1 MFDLKDKVA
10 VVTGAA
16 SGLGSVIAV
25 GLAEAGSNV
34 IIMDLPSKKDLA
46 NDVSNNIPSQ
56 DSRATYISF
65 DLRDISSIETAFAN
79 TIEMFGK
86 IDILINNAGVNILRP
101 ALNLT
106 ESEWDKILSVN
117 LKGTFFC
124 AKEAAR
130 YMIRQRKGCIIN
142 IASQFGVVGYR
153 YRAAYSASKAG
164 MIGLTRTLA
173 TEWAPFNI
181 RVNSIS
187 PTILQKENNNWLL
200 EDKEFKQEMLT
211 KIPMGRFGKCGDI
224 LGAVIYLSSDEAGMI
239 TGHNLIVDG
248 GWTAV

>member
-224 LGAVIYLSSDEAGMI
+224 LGAVIYLSSDEADMI